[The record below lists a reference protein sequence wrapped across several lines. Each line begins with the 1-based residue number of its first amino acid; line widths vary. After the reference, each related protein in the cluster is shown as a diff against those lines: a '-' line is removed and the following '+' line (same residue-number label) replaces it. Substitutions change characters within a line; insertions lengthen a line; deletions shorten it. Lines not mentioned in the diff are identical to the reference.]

1 MITHE
6 HSVQPAVVEID
17 PLFCQA
23 GRMRS
28 FNIIAMFTLAA
39 LFAAPAAYGA
49 AEVYRFD
56 PVHTQIWFTA
66 DHQRFSHPQGRLH
79 VKSGWFQLDEKD
91 WSTGRVDIEIDMTS
105 ADMGEAKWSDM
116 VRSGQFLDAQ
126 RWPTAR
132 FISKSVEKK
141 DDKNGVIHGD
151 LTLHGETKP
160 TDVEFTLNRIGNDPY
175 QFKQKAGFSAKAVLH
190 RSDFGIKRY
199 ADVVGE
205 NIQLRFEIEGIADR
219 GAARQDEQKAPEQ
232 KPEEQKTDGS

>member
-6 HSVQPAVVEID
+6 QCVQRPAVEID
-17 PLFCQA
+17 PHFCQA

-28 FNIIAMFTLAA
+28 LTALATFAISA
-39 LFAAPAAYGA
+39 LFAAPAAHGA

-56 PVHTQIWFTA
+56 PVHTQIWFIA
-66 DHQRFSHPQGRLH
+66 DHQHFSHPQGRLH
-79 VKSGWFQLDEKD
+79 VKSGWFQFDEKD
-91 WSTGRVDIEIDMTS
+91 WGTGRVDIEIDMKS
-105 ADMGEAKWSDM
+105 ADMGDAKWSDM
-116 VRSGQFLDAQ
+116 VRSGQFLDTE

-132 FISKSVEKK
+132 FISKSIEKK

-160 TDVEFTLNRIGNDPY
+160 VDVEFTLNRIGNDPY

-205 NIQLRFEIEGIADR
+205 NIELRFEIEGIRDSAAAQQEEKKPD
-219 GAARQDEQKAPEQ
+219 GA
-232 KPEEQKTDGS
+232 